1 MSGSNHNGKIKT
13 VRDGQKIPAESV
25 QGMCDYLDGIT
36 WNKEYETW
44 DKYAQISYEFGRLA
58 ACNIDS
64 AGLQFPRIKRNAKV
78 LPFGFVE
85 TYAKSH
91 KVCGIEVSHNFRMPP
106 DTDLQFSKIPGRI
119 RRGIWFPG
127 PVPTVLPK

>member
-13 VRDGQKIPAESV
+13 IKDGQKIHTESV

-44 DKYAQISYEFGRLA
+44 DKYAQINYEFGRLA

-78 LPFGFVE
+78 LPRGFME

-91 KVCGIEVSHNFRMPP
+91 TVCGIEVSHNFRMPP
-106 DTDLQFSKIPGRI
+106 DTALRFSKIPGRI
-119 RRGIWFPG
+119 QRGIWFPG